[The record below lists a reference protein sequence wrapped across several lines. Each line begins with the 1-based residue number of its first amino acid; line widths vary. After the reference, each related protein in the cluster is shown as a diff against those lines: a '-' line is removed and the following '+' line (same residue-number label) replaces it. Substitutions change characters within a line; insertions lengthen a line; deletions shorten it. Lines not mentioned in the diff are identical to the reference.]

1 MVERPRARGQK
12 AFKAAF
18 AGYSLDAFD
27 LIILTLTLA
36 AIGSTFDVGK
46 GATGALATVTLSAS
60 AVGGIL
66 GGVLSDRIGRAR
78 TLMLTVGV
86 YSLFTFLS
94 GLASS
99 YEMLLVFRVFQ
110 GIGFG
115 GEWAVGAIL
124 VAELIRPEARGKAL
138 GVIQSAWAVGWALA
152 VVAYTI
158 VFSLVSD
165 EQGWRILM
173 MLGILPALLIL
184 YVRRNVEDPEVFS
197 ETKEKEK
204 RGDREAVEANATETP
219 LKQIFR
225 SDLAKTTV
233 FASILAT
240 GIQGGY
246 YAMFTWIPTY
256 LKEERSL
263 SVVGSAGYLFVV
275 IAGAFL
281 GYLSAGFVHDRLGRR
296 KSFTLF
302 AALAGVSLV
311 AYFLVP
317 ERLEHDAA
325 DHRLPA
331 RLLRLG
337 LLLGLRLL
345 PVRALPDAGARDRR
359 GLLLQR
365 RPRVRRAVPGHHRLP
380 RGGHRP
386 RRRRRVR
393 RLRLR
398 ARDRRAALPARDPR
412 QGARPGRVTALSDAL
427 AGARVYDLEQPRYA
441 GAPVWPAHE
450 PGVLLK
456 LHRRHEA
463 GLGEA
468 RTSASALL
476 VMAEHSGTHIDA
488 FCHQAENL
496 ELHGGV
502 EVDAQVQTPEGFTQL
517 GHRHDRAAAR
527 ARGAARLRRR
537 RPRDRRGATS
547 SARPRASRSTRGRR
561 DPRPHRHG
569 RAVGGPGG
577 VPGRRRDRRERVALV
592 RRAASRWRSA
602 PTTSRGTCRA
612 SDDPELGTLP
622 GHLLLLVRAGI
633 YIIEALNLEALARD
647 GVREFAFVCLPL
659 KLRGGTG
666 SPVRPIALV

>member
-1 MVERPRARGQK
+1 
-12 AFKAAF
+12 
-18 AGYSLDAFD
+18 
-27 LIILTLTLA
+27 
-36 AIGSTFDVGK
+36 
-46 GATGALATVTLSAS
+46 
-60 AVGGIL
+60 
-66 GGVLSDRIGRAR
+66 
-78 TLMLTVGV
+78 
-86 YSLFTFLS
+86 
-94 GLASS
+94 
-99 YEMLLVFRVFQ
+99 MLLVFRVFQ

-124 VAELIRPEARGKAL
+124 VAEMIKPEARGKAL
-138 GVIQSAWAVGWALA
+138 GIIQSAWAVGWALA

-158 VFSLVSD
+158 VFSLVTD

-197 ETKEKEK
+197 ETKEKE
-204 RGDREAVEANATETP
+204 DELEMP
-219 LKQIFR
+219 LKTIFGAG
-225 SDLAKTTV
+225 LLKTTI
-233 FASILAT
+233 FASLLAT

-281 GYLSAGFVHDRLGRR
+281 GYLSAGFVHDRLGRK

-317 ERLEHDAA
+317 SGSNTT
-325 DHRLPA
+325 
-331 RLLRLG
+331 LLIIGFPLG
-337 LLLGLRLL
+337 FFASGCFSGFGSYLAELY
-345 PVRALPDAGARDRR
+345 PDAGARDRL

-380 RGGHRP
+380 RGGHRA
-386 RRRRRVR
+386 RRRRRLR
-393 RLRLR
+393 RVRLR
-398 ARDRRAALPARDPR
+398 ARDRRAAVPAGDPR
-412 QGARPGRVTALSDAL
+412 QGARAGRVTELSDAL
-427 AGARVYDLEQPRYA
+427 AGAQSYDLEQPRYA

-488 FCHQAENL
+488 LCHQAENL
-496 ELHGGV
+496 SMYGG
-502 EVDAQVQTPEGFTQL
+502 
-517 GHRHDRAAAR
+517 RAGRR
-527 ARGAARLRRR
+527 ARCR
-537 RPRDRRGATS
+537 
-547 SARPRASRSTRGRR
+547 RPRASRSWGSTPCRR
-561 DPRPHRHG
+561 CSP
-569 RAVGGPGG
+569 
-577 VPGRRRDRRERVALV
+577 
-592 RRAASRWRSA
+592 AACCSTARTPATRSA
-602 PTTSRGTCRA
+602 RMRWSAPPRGSR
-612 SDDPELGTLP
+612 S
-622 GHLLLLVRAGI
+622 
-633 YIIEALNLEALARD
+633 
-647 GVREFAFVCLPL
+647 
-659 KLRGGTG
+659 
-666 SPVRPIALV
+666 RPAT

>member
-1 MVERPRARGQK
+1 MSLETPDRTAAGRKYTIKPVQRAPEGSWWSALGDRGQK
-12 AFKAAF
+12 AFRAAF

-86 YSLFTFLS
+86 YSVFTFLS

-184 YVRRNVEDPEVFS
+184 YVRRNVHDPEVFE
-197 ETKEKEK
+197 ETKRK
-204 RGDREAVEANATETP
+204 ATRDELP

-225 SDLAKTTV
+225 SDLAKTTI

-275 IAGAFL
+275 IGGAFL
-281 GYLSAGFVHDRLGRR
+281 GYLTAGLVHDRLGRR

-317 ERLEHDAA
+317 TGSNTT
-325 DHRLPA
+325 
-331 RLLRLG
+331 LLIIGFPLG
-337 LLLGLRLL
+337 FFASGCFS
-345 PVRALPDAGARDRR
+345 GF
-359 GLLLQR
+359 GSY
-365 RPRVRRAVPGHHRLP
+365 
-380 RGGHRP
+380 
-386 RRRRRVR
+386 
-393 RLRLR
+393 
-398 ARDRRAALPARDPR
+398 
-412 QGARPGRVTALSDAL
+412 LS
-427 AGARVYDLEQPRYA
+427 
-441 GAPVWPAHE
+441 
-450 PGVLLK
+450 
-456 LHRRHEA
+456 
-463 GLGEA
+463 
-468 RTSASALL
+468 
-476 VMAEHSGTHIDA
+476 
-488 FCHQAENL
+488 
-496 ELHGGV
+496 ELYP
-502 EVDAQVQTPEGFTQL
+502 T
-517 GHRHDRAAAR
+517 R
-527 ARGAARLRRR
+527 ARGT
-537 RPRDRRGATS
+537 GA
-547 SARPRASRSTRGRR
+547 GFCYNV
-561 DPRPHRHG
+561 G
-569 RAVGGPGG
+569 RAFGALFPGVIGFLAAAIGLGGAVAFG
-577 VPGRRRDRRERVALV
+577 VFGYVLAIFAL
-592 RRAASRWRSA
+592 RFL
-602 PTTSRGTCRA
+602 
-612 SDDPELGTLP
+612 PETHGKE
-622 GHLLLLVRAGI
+622 LV
-633 YIIEALNLEALARD
+633 
-647 GVREFAFVCLPL
+647 
-659 KLRGGTG
+659 
-666 SPVRPIALV
+666 PVE

>member
-1 MVERPRARGQK
+1 MSIDTPDRTATRKHTIKPVERTADPGGWWNDLGPRGQK

-124 VAELIRPEARGKAL
+124 VAELIKPEARGKAL

-184 YVRRNVEDPEVFS
+184 YVRRNVDDPEVFS
-197 ETKEKEK
+197 ETKKEKE
-204 RGDREAVEANATETP
+204 GDREAVEAHATETP

-225 SDLAKTTV
+225 SDLAKTTI

-317 ERLEHDAA
+317 SGSNTT
-325 DHRLPA
+325 
-331 RLLRLG
+331 LLIIGFPLG
-337 LLLGLRLL
+337 FFASGCFS
-345 PVRALPDAGARDRR
+345 GF
-359 GLLLQR
+359 G
-365 RPRVRRAVPGHHRLP
+365 
-380 RGGHRP
+380 
-386 RRRRRVR
+386 
-393 RLRLR
+393 
-398 ARDRRAALPARDPR
+398 
-412 QGARPGRVTALSDAL
+412 SYL
-427 AGARVYDLEQPRYA
+427 A
-441 GAPVWPAHE
+441 
-450 PGVLLK
+450 
-456 LHRRHEA
+456 
-463 GLGEA
+463 
-468 RTSASALL
+468 
-476 VMAEHSGTHIDA
+476 
-488 FCHQAENL
+488 
-496 ELHGGV
+496 ELYP
-502 EVDAQVQTPEGFTQL
+502 T
-517 GHRHDRAAAR
+517 R
-527 ARGAARLRRR
+527 ARGT
-537 RPRDRRGATS
+537 GA
-547 SARPRASRSTRGRR
+547 GFCYNV
-561 DPRPHRHG
+561 G
-569 RAVGGPGG
+569 RAFGALFPGIIGFLAAAIGLGGAVAFG
-577 VPGRRRDRRERVALV
+577 VFGYVLAIAAL
-592 RRAASRWRSA
+592 RFL
-602 PTTSRGTCRA
+602 
-612 SDDPELGTLP
+612 PETHGKE
-622 GHLLLLVRAGI
+622 LV
-633 YIIEALNLEALARD
+633 
-647 GVREFAFVCLPL
+647 
-659 KLRGGTG
+659 
-666 SPVRPIALV
+666 PVE

>member
-1 MVERPRARGQK
+1 MSLETPDRTTATQKHTIKPVQRAPEGSWWSALGGRGQK

-36 AIGSTFDVGK
+36 AIGSTFGVGK

-94 GLASS
+94 GIASS

-124 VAELIRPEARGKAL
+124 VAELIRPENRGQAL

-158 VFSLVSD
+158 VFSLVTD

-197 ETKEKEK
+197 ETKEKE
-204 RGDREAVEANATETP
+204 DELEMP
-219 LKQIFR
+219 LKTIFGAG
-225 SDLAKTTV
+225 LLKTTI
-233 FASILAT
+233 FASLLAT

-302 AALAGVSLV
+302 ASLAGVALV

-317 ERLEHDAA
+317 SGSNTT
-325 DHRLPA
+325 
-331 RLLRLG
+331 LLIIGFPLG
-337 LLLGLRLL
+337 FFASGCFS
-345 PVRALPDAGARDRR
+345 GF
-359 GLLLQR
+359 GSY
-365 RPRVRRAVPGHHRLP
+365 
-380 RGGHRP
+380 
-386 RRRRRVR
+386 
-393 RLRLR
+393 
-398 ARDRRAALPARDPR
+398 
-412 QGARPGRVTALSDAL
+412 LS
-427 AGARVYDLEQPRYA
+427 
-441 GAPVWPAHE
+441 
-450 PGVLLK
+450 
-456 LHRRHEA
+456 
-463 GLGEA
+463 
-468 RTSASALL
+468 
-476 VMAEHSGTHIDA
+476 
-488 FCHQAENL
+488 
-496 ELHGGV
+496 ELYP
-502 EVDAQVQTPEGFTQL
+502 T
-517 GHRHDRAAAR
+517 R
-527 ARGAARLRRR
+527 ARGT
-537 RPRDRRGATS
+537 GA
-547 SARPRASRSTRGRR
+547 GFCYNV
-561 DPRPHRHG
+561 G
-569 RAVGGPGG
+569 RAFGALFPGIIGFLAAAIGLGGAVAFG
-577 VPGRRRDRRERVALV
+577 VFGYVLAIAAL
-592 RRAASRWRSA
+592 RFL
-602 PTTSRGTCRA
+602 
-612 SDDPELGTLP
+612 PETHGKE
-622 GHLLLLVRAGI
+622 LV
-633 YIIEALNLEALARD
+633 
-647 GVREFAFVCLPL
+647 
-659 KLRGGTG
+659 
-666 SPVRPIALV
+666 PVE